1 MNKFI
6 NACNFYLGLRCL
18 YNLQGVLY
26 ASGGVVSRTLLL
38 LFLLLS
44 LYYIG
49 LVILKY
55 KLSRPFKCITIFF
68 ALLFIYGVFLLF
80 TNEVL
85 YATGNEV
92 PRFEYLKSVML
103 SFGPVYAC
111 YYFTKQK
118 TLTATSIKIWVYVY
132 FLVATLS
139 FFNVQQSVMELNDAD
154 AITNNM
160 AYSFLALMPAVFLFD
175 KKPAAQYLLLG
186 YCLVFIL
193 MGVKRGAILIGTIAL
208 LYFVYFTFT
217 QTTKKYKFYS
227 VVFTLILLSCLLYF
241 VNEMV
246 SSNDYFMSRVES
258 TLSGDTSGRD
268 ELYSG
273 YLNHFLTE
281 QNFVNFIFGH
291 GANGSIRI
299 FYDYAHNDWLELAIN
314 QGILGLFLYL
324 LYWLGLYKYRAM
336 SKHNNVIRAYFTLF
350 IMVFFMKSLFSMSYN
365 MSIYASSVLGY
376 MIATV
381 DEEQSLINRNK

>member
-18 YNLQGVLY
+18 YNLQGVFY
-26 ASGGVVSRTLLL
+26 ASGGMVSKVLLL

-55 KLSRPFKCITIFF
+55 KLARPYKCITIFF

-80 TNEVL
+80 TNDVL

-111 YYFTKQK
+111 YHFTKQK

-132 FLVATLS
+132 FLVATLT
-139 FFNVQQSVMELNDAD
+139 FFNMQQSVMELNDAD

-175 KKPAAQYLLLG
+175 KKPAVQYLLLG

-193 MGVKRGAILIGTIAL
+193 MGMKRGAILIGIVAL
-208 LYFVYFTFT
+208 LYFVYVNLT
-217 QTTKKYKFYS
+217 QTSKKFKFSS
-227 VVFTLILLSCLLYF
+227 VVFTLVLIACLLSF
-241 VNEMV
+241 INEMV
-246 SSNDYFMSRVES
+246 SSSDYFMTRVED
-258 TLSGDTSGRD
+258 TMSGDTSGRD
-268 ELYSG
+268 ELYSS

-281 QNFVNFIFGH
+281 HNFVNFMFGH

-299 FYDYAHNDWLELAIN
+299 FPDYAHNDWLELAIN

-324 LYWLGLYKYRAM
+324 LYWFGLNKYRIK
-336 SKHNNVIRAYFTLF
+336 SKHNNVIHAYFTLF
-350 IMVFFMKSLFSMSYN
+350 IIVFLIKSFFSMSYN
-365 MSIYASSVLGY
+365 MNIYASSVLGY
-376 MIATV
+376 MIATA
-381 DEEQSLINRNK
+381 EAEQNL

>member
-1 MNKFI
+1 MNKYI
-6 NACNFYLGLRCL
+6 NACNIYLMLRCL

-26 ASGGVVSRTLLL
+26 GSGGIVSRTLLL

-49 LVILKY
+49 VVLLKY
-55 KLSRPFKCITIFF
+55 KISRSFKCISLFF
-68 ALLFIYGVFLLF
+68 AVLFIYGLFLLF
-80 TNEVL
+80 SKDVL
-85 YATGNEV
+85 YATGNVV

-111 YYFTKQK
+111 YHFSKQH
-118 TLTATSIKIWVYVY
+118 TLTASSIRIWVYVY
-132 FLVATLS
+132 IVVATLS
-139 FFNVQQSVMELNDAD
+139 FLNTQYNVMALNDTD
-154 AITNNM
+154 AVTNNM
-160 AYSFLALMPAVFLFD
+160 AYSFVALIPTVFLFD
-175 KKPAAQYLLLG
+175 KKPVFQYLIIG
-186 YCLVFIL
+186 YCLIFIL
-193 MGVKRGAILIGTIAL
+193 LGMKRGAILIGVLSL
-208 LYFVYFTFT
+208 LYFIYYALS
-217 QTTKKYKFYS
+217 QQSKKYKFS
-227 VVFTLILLSCLLYF
+227 SALFTLLLIAVLLY
-241 VNEMV
+241 VINDMV

-258 TLSGDTSGRD
+258 TVSGDTSGRD
-268 ELYSG
+268 ELYSA

-376 MIATV
+376 MIAKV